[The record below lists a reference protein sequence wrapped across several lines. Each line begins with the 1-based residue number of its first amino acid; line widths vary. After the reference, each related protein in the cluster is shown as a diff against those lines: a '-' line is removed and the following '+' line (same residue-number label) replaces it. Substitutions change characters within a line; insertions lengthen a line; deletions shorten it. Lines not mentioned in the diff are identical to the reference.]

1 MTIDQ
6 RSDAAAQPQVSAQ
19 NQAGTAGSIDARR
32 LLFGRDDTPGIV
44 SVSAGRDGRARVWR
58 RVPGEGGEPSRVVL
72 EEERFPSW
80 LFLADA
86 SILAPLK
93 PEHLD
98 RSVLLA
104 GLPEVPSGLAV
115 VDLQGD
121 GAYRHLVL
129 TTRTAE
135 VEATALA
142 AYRKRGGGTPARGL
156 ADLRGVVYARPQVE
170 QYLTISG
177 ADLLQGHDLRSGPA
191 NAVRPRNDRSR
202 FGDDQIFMISIMDS
216 DGFELLIDVDDYDE
230 RGLIEKLVQVIRER
244 DPDVLENHN
253 IFGFDLTFLARRAR
267 ALGVDLAFGRDGSAP
282 SSYQD
287 VVKVGEKTDSFQRW
301 SIAGREVVDTLH
313 AVRRYGAIVRDM
325 RHQGLKEAARYF
337 GVAKEDREYV
347 PGPEIWATFQN
358 DPERVRR
365 YALDDV
371 LEVDELSRLLHATP
385 FSLAQMV
392 PKPYERI
399 ATSGT
404 GQGLIEPLLVRAYLM
419 HGKALPGGTSRG
431 GSYAGGR
438 TELFTSGVVRHV
450 VKADVASLYPNL
462 MLAYKIG
469 PRTDHL
475 GAFLA
480 LLRELTTLRLQHKAE
495 ARRHPPGSHEAHSHE
510 AASGAMKQL
519 INSFY
524 GSLGTSFALFG
535 DLEAAGEVTRR
546 GREVL
551 GQMLLELEQRGVLLV
566 EADTDGVLFS
576 VPDSWTEEDERR
588 LIEEVSQTLPAGISV
603 EHDGRYAAMYSY
615 AEKNYI
621 LQRYDGQ
628 VRLVGGSFRSSRSER
643 YGEQFLRTAAPL
655 LLGEQFEDLR
665 ALFLETVA
673 RLRAHEVPIEELSI
687 SVILSK
693 SPDAY
698 AKSGRREEQ
707 YEVLLGSG
715 RHRWRAGDRVT
726 YYQARGGRK
735 KLLEDHAGDD
745 DAEHYVRR
753 LKEVYAQRLSR
764 ALTREDFEALFGEN
778 LSLWETDLGAI
789 RAITTRER
797 TPTPF

>member
-1 MTIDQ
+1 MPT
-6 RSDAAAQPQVSAQ
+6 AAGAV
-19 NQAGTAGSIDARR
+19 DARR
-32 LLFGRDDTPGIV
+32 LLFGRDDTAGIV
-44 SVSAGRDGRARVWR
+44 SVSASRDGRARVWR
-58 RVPGEGGEPSRVVL
+58 RIPDADGGPGGVVL
-72 EEERFPSW
+72 EQERFPGW

-86 SILAPLK
+86 SVLAPLK
-93 PEHLD
+93 PERLD
-98 RSVLLA
+98 RSALLA
-104 GLPEVPSGLAV
+104 GMPEVPSGLAV
-115 VDLQGD
+115 VDLQGA
-121 GAYRHLVL
+121 GVYRHLVL
-129 TTRTAE
+129 TTRMSE
-135 VEATALA
+135 VESKVLA
-142 AYRKRGGGTPARGL
+142 AYRTRSGGAPTRGL
-156 ADLRGVVYARPQVE
+156 TDLRGVVYARPLVE
-170 QYLTISG
+170 QYLAISG
-177 ADLLQGHDLRSGPA
+177 RTYFKALTFGQVRRLQFDLETTGLDPER
-191 NAVRPRNDRSR
+191 DK
-202 FGDDQIFMISIMDS
+202 IFMISITDS
-216 DGFELLIDVDDYDE
+216 DGFSLLIDVAEHDE
-230 RGLIEKLVQVIRER
+230 RGLLERLVQVIQER

-267 ALGVDLAFGRDGSAP
+267 ALGVDLAFGRDGTAP

-287 VVKVGEKTDSFQRW
+287 VVKVGEKTDNFTRW
-301 SIAGREVVDTLH
+301 AIAGREVVDTLH

-347 PGPEIWATFQN
+347 PGPEVWSTFQK

-404 GQGLIEPLLVRAYLM
+404 GQGLIEPLLVRAYLT
-419 HGKALPGGTSRG
+419 HGMALPGGTSRG

-462 MLAYKIG
+462 MLTYKIA
-469 PRTDHL
+469 PRSDHL
-475 GAFLA
+475 GAFLG
-480 LLRELTTLRLQHKAE
+480 LLHELTTLRLQHKTE
-495 ARRHPPGSHEAHSHE
+495 ARRHPPGSHLAHSHE

-551 GQMLLELEQRGVLLV
+551 GQMLVELEQRGVLLV

-576 VPDSWTEEDERR
+576 VPDSWAEDDERA
-588 LIEEVSQTLPAGISV
+588 LVEEIGRTLPDGISV

-643 YGEQFLRTAAPL
+643 YGEQFLRSAAPL
-655 LLGEQFEDLR
+655 LLGERFEELR

-673 RLRAHEVPIEELSI
+673 RLRAHEVPIEELCL

-693 SPDAY
+693 SPDTY
-698 AKSGRREEQ
+698 AKSSRREEQ
-707 YEVLLGSG
+707 YEVLLGAG
-715 RHRWRAGDRVT
+715 RNRWRAGDRVT

-735 KLLEDHAGDD
+735 KLLEDHDGDD
-745 DAEHYVRR
+745 DAEYYVRR

-764 ALTREDFEALFGEN
+764 AVTREDFEALFGEN
-778 LSLWETDLGAI
+778 LSLWETDLSKI
-789 RAITTRER
+789 RSITTRER